1 MTIAL
6 IVGVLLDLAFGD
18 PRWLPHP
25 IRGMGLLINTLERLL
40 RRNSPPQPR
49 RGGCASNKKSRSNRS
64 GADGV
69 VLVNKMIFWTSTT
82 PAAATASAFPS
93 SAEEGIGGCV
103 LVCAVLFIVVAVV
116 TFTLRL
122 GGFLIAAYWIFTCFA
137 VRSLDHESN
146 KVVEALRAGDIDR
159 ARTLVGQL
167 VGRDTQHLSEREV
180 TRAVFETV
188 AENMSDAIV
197 APLFYLAILGVP
209 GMVAYKAVN
218 TMDSMIGYKNDRYIR
233 FGWAAARLDD
243 VANYIPARITACL
256 IVFSAALMRLR
267 WRRAIHVVFRDA
279 RLQPSP
285 NAGYPEAALAGALGV
300 QLGGLNY
307 YFGRPVEKPF
317 LGDPLEDLEWRRFS
331 QVRQLLYLVTAFSC
345 IGVALWL
352 L

>member
-1 MTIAL
+1 MIYATTMAL
-6 IVGVLLDLAFGD
+6 IVGAALDLVLGD

-25 IRGMGLLINTLERLL
+25 IRAIGLLIKVLERLL
-40 RRNSPPQPR
+40 RKIPYEK
-49 RGGCASNKKSRSNRS
+49 AS
-64 GADGV
+64 
-69 VLVNKMIFWTSTT
+69 
-82 PAAATASAFPS
+82 
-93 SAEEGIGGCV
+93 GCV
-103 LVCAVLFIVVAVV
+103 LVCAVLFIVVTAVIAS
-116 TFTLRL
+116 LRL
-122 GGFLIAAYWIFTCFA
+122 GGFLVAVYWIFTCLA
-137 VRSLDHESN
+137 VRSLDRESN
-146 KVVEALRAGDIDR
+146 HVIEALRLGNLER
-159 ARTLVGQL
+159 ARMLVGQL
-167 VGRDTQHLSEREV
+167 VGRDTKHLSESDV
-180 TRAVFETV
+180 IRAVFETV

-209 GMVAYKAVN
+209 GMAAYKAVN

-317 LGDPLEDLEWRRFS
+317 LGDPVEGLEWSRFP
-331 QVRQLLYLVTAFSC
+331 QVRLLLYLVTIVSYS
-345 IGVALWL
+345 
-352 L
+352 

>member
-1 MTIAL
+1 M
-6 IVGVLLDLAFGD
+6 
-18 PRWLPHP
+18 
-25 IRGMGLLINTLERLL
+25 
-40 RRNSPPQPR
+40 
-49 RGGCASNKKSRSNRS
+49 
-64 GADGV
+64 
-69 VLVNKMIFWTSTT
+69 
-82 PAAATASAFPS
+82 
-93 SAEEGIGGCV
+93 
-103 LVCAVLFIVVAVV
+103 CAVLFIVVMVV

-122 GGFLIAAYWIFTCFA
+122 GGFLIATYWIFTCLA
-137 VRSLDHESN
+137 VRSLDQESN

-167 VGRDTQHLSEREV
+167 VGRDTQHLSEKEV